1 MPVGEKMAS
10 VRKVISRLVGGV
22 QCALGVVASV
32 FAFIIYASPS
42 MRETIAITSEGEG
55 YLYMFLSLIFGV
67 FSILSGLLLIRGEK

>member
-1 MPVGEKMAS
+1 MTN
-10 VRKVISRLVGGV
+10 VRRTVSRFIGGT
-22 QCALGVVASV
+22 QCVLGVVASV

-42 MRETIAITSEGEG
+42 TREAIAITSEGEV

>member
-1 MPVGEKMAS
+1 MAS

-22 QCALGVVASV
+22 QCVLGVVASV

-42 MRETIAITSEGEG
+42 MRETIAITSEGEV